1 MAFNLVRYSQQDP
14 QWKNIKLGPG
24 PDTIGY
30 IGCALTSLAMYS
42 SSWGFTETPAT
53 LNQKLTANGGITSD
67 ELLVWSA
74 ISKIYPQ
81 IQSTGLTI
89 CTNTDAPISQI
100 NTSLLVGQPVIVEVD
115 YSPEAGLQTH
125 WVLLYAQQGND
136 YLIQDPYPFP
146 SETTPVTLMTRF
158 SQGQPL
164 QRAIKAVAWYTCS
177 AVLAPSGTSSGSTT
191 TTPSTSQPSTTQ
203 TGLYVQALTTVT
215 AGLRLHTQPSSD
227 SPANYAEMPGVPLE
241 VIEDQTGALAKIG
254 VTNQWINV
262 ADPSGHQGYVAAWYV
277 QQVPGTA
284 PASTSTSSSST
295 SSSTSIP
302 STSTSSTSTTSPA
315 TPSTSSSSTP
325 STSPSTTS
333 STPSTSSSSS
343 TSSTPTKSTTSSS
356 SQSPA
361 SQPQRLI
368 LKVIDAVGPNGLRL
382 RAFPSLAG
390 TLVGIEK
397 TGAFLTVIE
406 PPNSALSK
414 VGIANQW
421 INVRDPNG
429 LRGYVMASYVAVA

>member
-81 IQSTGLTI
+81 IQSTGLTL
-89 CTNTDAPISQI
+89 CANTDAPISQI

-146 SETTPVTLMTRF
+146 PETTPVTLMTRF

-177 AVLAPSGTSSGSTT
+177 SVLAVPSGTSSGSTT
-191 TTPSTSQPSTTQ
+191 TTSSTPQPSTTQ
-203 TGLYVQALTTVT
+203 TGLYVQALATVT

-227 SPANYAEMPGVPLE
+227 SPANYAEMPGVPLQ

-262 ADPSGHQGYVAAWYV
+262 ADPSGHQGYVAAWYL
-277 QQVPGTA
+277 QQVPGTS
-284 PASTSTSSSST
+284 PASTSTTSSSST
-295 SSSTSIP
+295 SSSPSTP
-302 STSTSSTSTTSPA
+302 STSTSSTSTTS
-315 TPSTSSSSTP
+315 
-325 STSPSTTS
+325 
-333 STPSTSSSSS
+333 STPSTSSSPSTTSTS
-343 TSSTPTKSTTSSS
+343 TSSTPTTSTTSSS
-356 SQSPA
+356 SHSPA

-382 RAFPSLAG
+382 RAFPSMAG

-397 TGAFLTVIE
+397 SGAFLTAIE
-406 PPNSALSK
+406 PPNSALAK

-429 LRGYVMASYVAVA
+429 LRGYVMASYVAVAQ

>member
-14 QWKNIKLGPG
+14 QWKNILIGHG

-74 ISKIYPQ
+74 ITKIYPQ

-89 CTNTDAPISQI
+89 CTNTNAPISQI

-146 SETTPVTLMTRF
+146 PETTPVTLMTRF

-177 AVLAPSGTSSGSTT
+177 SVLAAPSGTSSGSTA
-191 TTPSTSQPSTTQ
+191 TTPSTHQPSTTQ
-203 TGLYVQALTTVT
+203 TGLYVQALATVT

-227 SPANYAEMPGVPLE
+227 SPANYAEMPGVPLQ
-241 VIEDQTGALAKIG
+241 VIEDQTSALAKIG

-277 QQVPGTA
+277 QQVPGTV
-284 PASTSTSSSST
+284 PASTPASTSTSTPAPNPAPTPSTPSTPSTSSAPSTSSSST
-295 SSSTSIP
+295 STSTSSP
-302 STSTSSTSTTSPA
+302 STPTSSTSTASTPA
-315 TPSTSSSSTP
+315 PTTPAPST
-325 STSPSTTS
+325 
-333 STPSTSSSSS
+333 
-343 TSSTPTKSTTSSS
+343 S

-406 PPNSALSK
+406 PPNSALAK

-429 LRGYVMASYVAVA
+429 LRGYVMASYVAVAQ

>member
-115 YSPEAGLQTH
+115 YSPDAGLQTH
-125 WVLLYAQQGND
+125 WVLLYAQQDND

-146 SETTPVTLMTRF
+146 PETTPVTLMTRF

-177 AVLAPSGTSSGSTT
+177 AVLSAPAGTSSGSST
-191 TTPSTSQPSTTQ
+191 TTPSTPQPSTTQ
-203 TGLYVQALTTVT
+203 TGLYVQALATVT

-227 SPANYAEMPGVPLE
+227 SPANYAEMPGVPLQ

-284 PASTSTSSSST
+284 PASTPASTSTST
-295 SSSTSIP
+295 PVPNPAPTPSTP
-302 STSTSSTSTTSPA
+302 STSTPSTPS
-315 TPSTSSSSTP
+315 TPSTSSSST
-325 STSPSTTS
+325 
-333 STPSTSSSSS
+333 S
-343 TSSTPTKSTTSSS
+343 TSSTPAPTTPAPSTS

-361 SQPQRLI
+361 SQPQRLV
-368 LKVIDAVGPNGLRL
+368 LKVADTVGTYGLRL

-390 TLVGIEK
+390 TLIGIEK
-397 TGAFLTVIE
+397 AGTFLTVIE
-406 PPNSALSK
+406 PPNSALAK

-429 LRGYVMASYVAVA
+429 LRGYVMASYMAVAQ

>member
-14 QWKNIKLGPG
+14 QWKNIVIGHG

-30 IGCALTSLAMYS
+30 VGCALTSLAMYS

-89 CTNTDAPISQI
+89 CSNTDAPISQI

-136 YLIQDPYPFP
+136 YLIQDPWPFP
-146 SETTPVTLMTRF
+146 PETTPVTLMTRF
-158 SQGQPL
+158 GQGQPL

-177 AVLAPSGTSSGSTT
+177 AVLAPSGNSSGSTT
-191 TTPSTSQPSTTQ
+191 TTPSTPQPSTTQ
-203 TGLYVQALTTVT
+203 TGLYVQALATVT

-241 VIEDQTGALAKIG
+241 VVEDQTGALAKIG

-277 QQVPGTA
+277 KQVPGTA
-284 PASTSTSSSST
+284 PTSTPAPT
-295 SSSTSIP
+295 T
-302 STSTSSTSTTSPA
+302 TSTPA
-315 TPSTSSSSTP
+315 PNPAPTPSTP
-325 STSPSTTS
+325 

-343 TSSTPTKSTTSSS
+343 TPSTSTSSTPTTSTTSSS

-406 PPNSALSK
+406 PPNSALAK

-429 LRGYVMASYVAVA
+429 LRGYVMASYVAVAQ

>member
-14 QWKNIKLGPG
+14 QWKNIKIGHG

-146 SETTPVTLMTRF
+146 PETTPVTLMTRF

-177 AVLAPSGTSSGSTT
+177 SVLAAPSGTSSGSTA
-191 TTPSTSQPSTTQ
+191 TTPSTHQPSTTQ
-203 TGLYVQALTTVT
+203 TGLYVQALATVT

-227 SPANYAEMPGVPLE
+227 SPANYAEMPGVPLQ

-277 QQVPGTA
+277 QQVPGTS
-284 PASTSTSSSST
+284 PASTSTTSSSST
-295 SSSTSIP
+295 SSS
-302 STSTSSTSTTSPA
+302 STS
-315 TPSTSSSSTP
+315 
-325 STSPSTTS
+325 S

-343 TSSTPTKSTTSSS
+343 TPSTSTSSTPTTSTTSSS

-368 LKVIDAVGPNGLRL
+368 L
-382 RAFPSLAG
+382 
-390 TLVGIEK
+390 
-397 TGAFLTVIE
+397 
-406 PPNSALSK
+406 
-414 VGIANQW
+414 
-421 INVRDPNG
+421 
-429 LRGYVMASYVAVA
+429 

>member
-1 MAFNLVRYSQQDP
+1 M
-14 QWKNIKLGPG
+14 
-24 PDTIGY
+24 
-30 IGCALTSLAMYS
+30 
-42 SSWGFTETPAT
+42 
-53 LNQKLTANGGITSD
+53 
-67 ELLVWSA
+67 
-74 ISKIYPQ
+74 
-81 IQSTGLTI
+81 
-89 CTNTDAPISQI
+89 
-100 NTSLLVGQPVIVEVD
+100 IVEVD
-115 YSPEAGLQTH
+115 YSPDAGLQTH

-136 YLIQDPYPFP
+136 YLIQDPWPFP
-146 SETTPVTLMTRF
+146 PETTPVTLMTRF

-177 AVLAPSGTSSGSTT
+177 SVLAAPSGTSSGSTT
-191 TTPSTSQPSTTQ
+191 TTSSTPQPSTAQ
-203 TGLYVQALTTVT
+203 TGLYVQALATVT

-227 SPANYAEMPGVPLE
+227 SPANYAEMPGVPLQ
-241 VIEDQTGALAKIG
+241 VIEDQTSALAKIG

-262 ADPSGHQGYVAAWYV
+262 ADPSGHQGYVAAWYL

-284 PASTSTSSSST
+284 PTSTPASTSTSTPAPNPAPTPSTPSTPSTSSAPSTSSSST
-295 SSSTSIP
+295 S
-302 STSTSSTSTTSPA
+302 
-315 TPSTSSSSTP
+315 
-325 STSPSTTS
+325 TS
-333 STPSTSSSSS
+333 STPAPTTPAPST
-343 TSSTPTKSTTSSS
+343 S

-397 TGAFLTVIE
+397 TGALLTVIE

-429 LRGYVMASYVAVA
+429 LRGYVMASYVAVAQ